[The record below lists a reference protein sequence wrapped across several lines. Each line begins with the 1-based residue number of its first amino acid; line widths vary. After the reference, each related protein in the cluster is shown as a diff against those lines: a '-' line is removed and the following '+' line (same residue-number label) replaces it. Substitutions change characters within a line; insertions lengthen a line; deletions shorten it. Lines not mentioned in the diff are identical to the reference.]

1 MKAFAGVFG
10 PPYMTMVPQRRTALS
25 RAASLARAC
34 AVCLLVL
41 HLGATSAVFAKGSH
55 MGRQQRERI
64 SGTIDLACSNQVPV
78 RLTLRIVEGQNVF
91 TYEIRLRPDYLER
104 AKATVVDDG
113 DLTIT
118 RTVNTKGVD
127 RTESV
132 GGRLRILNLDT
143 QGAGIAKVAFASGD
157 SGLNDY
163 FVYIKDRDCSHGV
176 NN

>member
-1 MKAFAGVFG
+1 
-10 PPYMTMVPQRRTALS
+10 MTMILQQRRAIS
-25 RAASLARAC
+25 RTASLARAW
-34 AVCLLVL
+34 AACLLVL
-41 HLGATSAVFAKGSH
+41 HIGATSSVFAKGSF
-55 MGRQQRERI
+55 MGSQQRERI
-64 SGTIDLACSNQVPV
+64 SGWIDLACSNQVPV

-104 AKATVVDDG
+104 AKATAVDDG

-118 RTVNTKGVD
+118 RTVNTNGVD

-157 SGLNDY
+157 NSLHNY
-163 FVYIKDRDCSHGV
+163 SVYIKDRDCSHGV
-176 NN
+176 TN